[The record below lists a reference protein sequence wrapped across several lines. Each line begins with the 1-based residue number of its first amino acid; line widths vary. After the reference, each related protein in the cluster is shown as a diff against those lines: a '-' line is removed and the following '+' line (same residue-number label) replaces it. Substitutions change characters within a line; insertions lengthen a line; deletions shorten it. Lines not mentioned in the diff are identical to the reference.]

1 MRTTLNLLFLF
12 LLFTL
17 RLDVNGQDM
26 FIGLAKKSITPSPP
40 IWLTGYASRT
50 TPATGV
56 VHDLWAKA
64 IYLESSPK
72 EKAIII
78 STDLLGLSREVHHG
92 IVQQLASTY
101 GLSEKQIII
110 NSSHTHSGP
119 MIWPALSG
127 IADYHL
133 EDQRAVSTYTLG
145 LINKLVELAG
155 ESIHNKEKMTLS
167 LGHGQVDFA
176 INRRQLAASK
186 IGKILAGP
194 IDHDVPVIQV
204 KNLQG
209 QVKGILVGYACHN
222 TTVQGDNYLV
232 NGDYAGFA
240 QIEIEKKYPQAIAM
254 FILGCAGDQNP
265 EPRGSVALAEKHG
278 KKLAETVHQVLQ
290 NPLKPIGNSLR
301 YDAQVVTLDFQKTDI
316 NSYQKE
322 LVGEDI
328 FKQRRAKL
336 MLEALNKGWNI
347 SQYQYP
353 IQALRIGKEF
363 TLVALA
369 GEVVVDYSLRIKR
382 EFAQQ
387 DIFVAGYSQ
396 EVMCYIPSKN
406 VLQEGGYE
414 AESSMIYYGWPGP
427 FADTVE
433 DKIMQG
439 VYKLMKNVGIRR
451 RP

>member
-1 MRTTLNLLFLF
+1 MRNTTLTLLILIFSC
-12 LLFTL
+12 TL
-17 RLDVNGQDM
+17 GIEVKSQAM
-26 FIGLAKKSITPSPP
+26 YIGLAKKSITPNPP

-72 EKAIII
+72 EKAVII
-78 STDLLGLSREVHHG
+78 STDLLGLSREVHHAV
-92 IVQQLASTY
+92 VQQLKEKY
-101 GLSEKQIII
+101 GLIQHQIII

-133 EDQRAVSTYTLG
+133 EDQRSVSTYTQG
-145 LINKLVELAG
+145 LVNKLVKLVG
-155 ESIHNKEKMTLS
+155 ESIDNKEKMTLS
-167 LGHGQVDFA
+167 VGHGQVDFA
-176 INRRQLAASK
+176 INRRQLAAAK
-186 IGKILAGP
+186 IGQILAGP
-194 IDHDVPVIQV
+194 IDHDVPVIKV
-204 KNLQG
+204 EDLKG

-265 EPRGSVALAEKHG
+265 EPRGSLALAEKHG
-278 KKLAETVHQVLQ
+278 KKLAETVHMVLQ
-290 NPLKPIGNSLR
+290 NKLKPLGNSLQS
-301 YDAQVVTLDFQKTDI
+301 ASQEVTLDFQKVDI
-316 NSYQKE
+316 SSYQNE
-322 LVGEDI
+322 IIGEDI

-336 MLEALNKGWNI
+336 MLEAINKGWNI
-347 SQYQYP
+347 DHYQYP
-353 IQALRIGKEF
+353 MQALRIGNEF

-369 GEVVVDYSLRIKR
+369 GEVVVDYSLKIKR
-382 EFAQQ
+382 EFAQH

-396 EVMCYIPSKN
+396 EVMCYIPSQR
-406 VLQEGGYE
+406 VLKEGGYE

-427 FADTVE
+427 FKDNVE
-433 DKIMQG
+433 EKIMSG
-439 VYKLMKNVGIRR
+439 VHLLMKNIGL
-451 RP
+451 

>member
-1 MRTTLNLLFLF
+1 MKNTLKLSFLIFMLLMEMK
-12 LLFTL
+12 TM
-17 RLDVNGQDM
+17 GQDM
-26 FIGLAKKSITPSPP
+26 FVGLAKKSITPSSP

-50 TPATGV
+50 TPATGI

-78 STDLLGLSREVHHG
+78 STDLLGLSREVHQG
-92 IVQQLASTY
+92 IVQQLEEKY
-101 GLSEKQIII
+101 GLSQKQIII

-133 EDQRAVSTYTLG
+133 EEQKSVSNYTLG
-145 LINKLVELAG
+145 LIDKLVDLAG
-155 ESIHNKEKMTLS
+155 ESIAKKEKMKLS
-167 LGHGQVDFA
+167 MGHGQADFA

-186 IGKILAGP
+186 LGQDLPGP
-194 IDHDVPVIQV
+194 VDHDVPVIQV
-204 KNLQG
+204 SDLKG
-209 QVKGILVGYACHN
+209 QIKAVLVAYACHN

-240 QIEIEKKYPQAIAM
+240 QIEIEKKYPGALAM

-265 EPRGSVALAEKHG
+265 EPRGTIALAEKHG
-278 KKLAETVHQVLQ
+278 KKLAETVQNVLQ
-290 NPLKPIGNSLR
+290 KPLKPLGNSLR
-301 YDAQVVTLDFQKTDI
+301 YDTQLVSLDFQKVNI
-316 NSYQKE
+316 SVYQKE
-322 LVGEDI
+322 LVGDDI

-336 MLEALNKGWNI
+336 MLEAINKGWNI
-347 SQYQYP
+347 QQYQYP

-369 GEVVVDYSLRIKR
+369 GEVVVDYSLRIKK
-382 EFAQQ
+382 EFAQH
-387 DIFVAGYSQ
+387 DIFVAGYSH
-396 EVMCYIPSKN
+396 EVMCYIPSKR

-427 FADTVE
+427 FTDTVE
-433 DKIMQG
+433 EKIMGG
-439 VYKLMKNVGIRR
+439 VYQLMKNIGL
-451 RP
+451 

>member
-1 MRTTLNLLFLF
+1 MKTSLHCLLILVISM
-12 LLFTL
+12 LCWEAL
-17 RLDVNGQDM
+17 GQEM
-26 FIGLAKKSITPSPP
+26 LVGFAKKNITPSSP

-50 TPATGV
+50 QPATGV
-56 VHDLWAKA
+56 VHHLWAKA
-64 IYLESSPK
+64 VYLESSPN
-72 EKAIII
+72 EKALIV
-78 STDLLGLSREVHHG
+78 STDLLGLSREVTQG
-92 IVQQLASTY
+92 IVQQLQLKY
-101 GLSEKQIII
+101 GITQKQLII

-145 LINKLVELAG
+145 LINTIIDLVG
-155 ESIHNKEKMTLS
+155 EAIANKEKMQLS
-167 LGHGQVDFA
+167 YGHGQVDFA

-186 IGKILAGP
+186 VGKMLAGP
-194 IDHDVPVIQV
+194 IDHDVPVI
-204 KNLQG
+204 KAEDAHGN
-209 QVKGILVGYACHN
+209 VKGILMGYACHN

-240 QIEIEKKYPQAIAM
+240 QIDIEKKYPQAVSM
-254 FILGCAGDQNP
+254 FLLGCAGDQNP
-265 EPRGSVALAEKHG
+265 EPRGSLVLAEKHG
-278 KKLAETVHQVLQ
+278 KKLAEAVHMLVQQ
-290 NPLKPIGNSLR
+290 KLKPLSNSLQ
-301 YDAQVVTLDFQKTDI
+301 YDALQITLDFQKMDI
-316 NSYQKE
+316 STYQKE
-322 LVGEDI
+322 LVGDNV

-336 MLEALNKGWNI
+336 MLEAINKGWNI
-347 SQYQYP
+347 DHYTYP

-363 TLVALA
+363 TIVALA

-382 EFAQQ
+382 EFAPQ

-406 VLQEGGYE
+406 VLSEGGYE

-433 DKIMQG
+433 EKIMKG
-439 VYKLMKNVGIRR
+439 VHLVMKNIGIRSR
-451 RP
+451 R